1 MSLVGTESFHDDDD
15 DDDEIRSILIFF
27 FRISSISNIGYLSH
41 TVFILIYFCEY
52 TVVSL

>member
-27 FRISSISNIGYLSH
+27 FLEFYQ
-41 TVFILIYFCEY
+41 FQILD
-52 TVVSL
+52 T